1 MGRITSVED
10 YIDKSAYWG
19 EELAKLREIL
29 QRTELTEEVKW
40 GAPCYTFDN
49 KNIVSLGAFKSYF
62 GLWFH
67 QGALLADE
75 NKVLINAQEGK
86 TRALRQWR
94 MHSSQEVKPAII
106 KRYVKE
112 AIQLVKNGKCIGP
125 VRKKATKMPD
135 ELQAALETD
144 KAAARKFAEL
154 TPGKQR
160 EYADHIRDAKR
171 SATKLSRIRKIIP
184 LIKRGVGL
192 NDKYR

>member
-1 MGRITSVED
+1 MRRITTVED
-10 YIDKSAYWG
+10 YIDKSAQWG
-19 EELAKLREIL
+19 EELSRLREIL
-29 QRTELTEEVKW
+29 QRTALTEEVKW

-49 KNIVSLGAFKSYF
+49 QNIVSLGAFKSYF

-67 QGALLADE
+67 QGALLEDE
-75 NKVLINAQEGK
+75 KKVLMNAQEGK

-94 MHSSQEVKPAII
+94 MHSSQEIKPAII

-112 AIQLVKNGKCIGP
+112 AIQLVKNGKRIGP
-125 VRKKATKMPD
+125 VRKKALKIPD
-135 ELQAALETD
+135 ELLAAFETD
-144 KAAARKFAEL
+144 KATARKFAEL

-160 EYADHIRDAKR
+160 EYADYISDAKR

-184 LIKRGVGL
+184 LIRRGVGL